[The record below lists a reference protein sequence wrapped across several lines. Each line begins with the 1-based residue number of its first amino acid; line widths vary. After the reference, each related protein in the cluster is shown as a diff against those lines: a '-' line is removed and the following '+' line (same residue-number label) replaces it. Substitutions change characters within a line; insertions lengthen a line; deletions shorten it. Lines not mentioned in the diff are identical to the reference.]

1 MKKGLTKI
9 IFVVDRSGSMQ
20 TVASDMIGGFNKF
33 IKTQKE
39 NKVGE
44 CTVTF
49 NQFDDIF
56 ESVYKNV
63 LVENVKDL
71 DDKTY
76 VPRNMTALYDAVGR
90 TIDEVGEEL
99 ANLPEDQ
106 RPEKVLVVILTDGLE
121 NASEKFTRQDIQK
134 KIKHQTET
142 YKWEFIYIGANQD
155 SWAVGEGLGISGAN
169 TINYVSTGKN
179 MVSSS
184 YSLWSTL
191 GAKAVSYRACSSISA
206 SMSFTDEEREEQE
219 KLIKSN
225 VQ

>member
-9 IFVVDRSGSMQ
+9 VFVIDRSGSMQ
-20 TVASDMIGGFNKF
+20 SVASDMIGGFNKF

-56 ESVYKNV
+56 ENVYKNV

-99 ANLPEDQ
+99 SNLSEDQ

-121 NASEKFTRQDIQK
+121 NASQTFNRQDVQK
-134 KIKHQTET
+134 KIKHQTEA
-142 YKWEFIYIGANQD
+142 YNWEFVYIGANQD
-155 SWAVGEGLGISGAN
+155 SWAVGESLGISGNN
-169 TINYVSTGKN
+169 TINYVSSGKN
-179 MVSSS
+179 VVSSS
-184 YSLWSTL
+184 YALWDTL
-191 GAKAVSYRACSSISA
+191 GSKAVAYRSCIDAK
-206 SMSFTDEEREEQE
+206 MSFTKEERE
-219 KLIKSN
+219 
-225 VQ
+225 VQDSLVKDNNNP

>member
-9 IFVVDRSGSMQ
+9 VFVVDRSGSMES
-20 TVASDMIGGFNKF
+20 VASDMIGGFNRF
-33 IKTQKE
+33 IKTQKD

-56 ESVYKNV
+56 ETVYKNV
-63 LVENVKDL
+63 LVEDVKDL

-90 TIDEVGEEL
+90 TIDEVGSEL
-99 ANLPEDQ
+99 AALPEEE

-121 NASEKFTRQDIQK
+121 NSSNTFDRKDIQE
-134 KIKHQTET
+134 KIKLQTET

-155 SWAVGEGLGISGAN
+155 SWTVGESLGISGNN

-179 MVSSS
+179 VTSSS
-184 YSLWSTL
+184 LALWDTL
-191 GAKAVSYRACSSISA
+191 GSKTVSYRSCVSA
-206 SMSFTDEEREEQE
+206 KMSFTPEERE
-219 KLIKSN
+219 
-225 VQ
+225 VQDTYVKNNTP

>member
-1 MKKGLTKI
+1 MKKNLTKI
-9 IFVVDRSGSMQ
+9 VFVVDRSGSMQ

-33 IKTQKE
+33 IKTQKD

-56 ESVYKNV
+56 ENVYKNV

-90 TIDEVGEEL
+90 TIDEVGAEL
-99 ANLPEDQ
+99 SALPEEEH
-106 RPEKVLVVILTDGLE
+106 PEKVLVVILTDGLE
-121 NASEKFTRQDIQK
+121 NSSKTFDRKSVQE
-134 KIKHQTET
+134 KIKLQTET

-155 SWAVGEGLGISGAN
+155 SWSVGEGLGIKGTN

-179 MVSSS
+179 TKTSNDA
-184 YSLWSTL
+184 LWDTL
-191 GAKAVSYRACSSISA
+191 GAKAVAYRSCVSSTMA
-206 SMSFTDEEREEQE
+206 FTKEEQE
-219 KLIKSN
+219 EQDKLVN
-225 VQ
+225 DNTP

>member
-9 IFVVDRSGSMQ
+9 VFVVDRSGSMQ
-20 TVASDMIGGFNKF
+20 SVASDMIGGFNKF

-56 ESVYKNV
+56 ENVYKNV

-90 TIDEVGEEL
+90 TIDEVGAEL
-99 ANLPEDQ
+99 AALPEDE

-121 NASEKFTRQDIQK
+121 NASNTFNRKSIQE
-134 KIKHQTET
+134 KIKLQTET

-155 SWAVGEGLGISGAN
+155 SWAVGEGLGIQGTN
-169 TINYVSTGKN
+169 TISYVSKGKN
-179 MVSSS
+179 TKSSNEA
-184 YSLWSTL
+184 LWDTL
-191 GAKAVSYRACSSISA
+191 GAKAVTFRACSSA
-206 SMSFTDEEREEQE
+206 KMSFTEEEREVQDN
-219 KLIKSN
+219 LIKDN
-225 VQ
+225 ENP

>member
-9 IFVVDRSGSMQ
+9 VFVVDRSGSMKS
-20 TVASDMIGGFNKF
+20 VASDMIGGFNRF
-33 IKTQKE
+33 IKTQKD

-56 ESVYKNV
+56 ENVYKNV
-63 LVENVKDL
+63 LVEDVKDL

-90 TIDEVGEEL
+90 TIDEVGAEL
-99 ANLPEDQ
+99 ADLPEDQ

-121 NASEKFTRQDIQK
+121 NASNTFKRKDVQE
-134 KIKHQTET
+134 KIKLQTET

-169 TINYVSTGKN
+169 TINYVSKGKN
-179 MVSSS
+179 TKASSDE
-184 YSLWSTL
+184 LWNTL
-191 GAKAVSYRACSSISA
+191 GSKAVSYRSCLSA
-206 SMSFTDEEREEQE
+206 KMSFTDEEREIQDSLV
-219 KLIKSN
+219 KDN
-225 VQ
+225 TP